1 MSLIH
6 REGRMP
12 TAVLL
17 LVLSVLYGASTL
29 LWPDAQWVPLS
40 VVVLGIGLLGFFL
53 WFFRNPNRA
62 TSEHP
67 TSILAPADG
76 KVVVVEQV
84 YEPEYFQD
92 TRIQISIFMSPLNVH
107 VNRYPISGKVVF
119 ARHHPGKYLVAWNPK
134 SSLLNERSTVVVEHP
149 LKGAVLYRQIAG
161 ALARRIIVYAQE
173 GTSVRQGDDC
183 GFIRFGSRVDVFLP
197 LDAEVLVKP
206 GAVVEGNR
214 TLLAHFASV

>member
-12 TAVLL
+12 AAVLL
-17 LVLSVLYGASTL
+17 LILALVYGSTVL
-29 LWPDAQWVPLS
+29 LWPELPW
-40 VVVLGIGLLGFFL
+40 LGILILGLGMGLLGFFL
-53 WFFRNPNRA
+53 WFFRNPDRT
-62 TSEHP
+62 TSEH
-67 TSILAPADG
+67 TDSILAPADG
-76 KVVVVEQV
+76 TVVVVEQV

-92 TRIQISIFMSPLNVH
+92 QRIQISVFMSPLNVH

-149 LKGAVLYRQIAG
+149 LRGAVLYRQIAG
-161 ALARRIIVYAQE
+161 ALARRIIVYAKE
-173 GTSVRQGDDC
+173 GTAVRQGDDC

-197 LDAEVLVKP
+197 LDAEVLVQP
-206 GAVVEGNR
+206 GAMVEGNR
-214 TLLAHFASV
+214 TVLARFASV